1 MSKLKNPKIAVVITV
16 LVVALSLCFGAV
28 RSVRAEAAKVERM
41 FTEGVDGS
49 GYGIAGDLEERADY
63 ARQLVKVAERY
74 DGLETETKAVID
86 ADPALW
92 SDRSPSAR
100 YQADL
105 ALENAVTALDLAMQ
119 GAELSEKDEAYREQ
133 IMADF
138 ASPSYKIDKEAVRYN
153 AEVQKYQDEVLG
165 GFVAGLV
172 DHLFPPPDVEAY
184 Q

>member
-1 MSKLKNPKIAVVITV
+1 MSKLKNPKIAAVITV
-16 LVVALSLCFGAV
+16 LVVVLSLCFGAV

-100 YQADL
+100 YQAGCSL
-105 ALENAVTALDLAMQ
+105 ALFAGVTEAT
-119 GAELSEKDEAYREQ
+119 LSVPQ
-133 IMADF
+133 
-138 ASPSYKIDKEAVRYN
+138 EAVYN
-153 AEVQKYQDEVLG
+153 TPGILSLQVRQLCDDPQLTGYSSLG
-165 GFVAGLV
+165 G
-172 DHLFPPPDVEAY
+172 
-184 Q
+184 